1 MGSWWTFELHR
12 TADITQVEVPFVELT
27 NIQLF
32 DVPIAPTWKPSI
44 SLGFSNAVYSH
55 AAYAINC
62 LVLISHLQC
71 CMLGSLT
78 STCKQS
84 VQVAPYAFSP
94 ALPLGLLSY

>member
-44 SLGFSNAVYSH
+44 SLGFSNAV
-55 AAYAINC
+55 
-62 LVLISHLQC
+62 
-71 CMLGSLT
+71 
-78 STCKQS
+78 
-84 VQVAPYAFSP
+84 
-94 ALPLGLLSY
+94 